1 MKQGLG
7 ENMGVPEEKPQ
18 DYNEVYYND
27 EEPRFMPRSNQFPPN
42 TRGIRS
48 DDFEAG
54 KYKKFIINF

>member
-1 MKQGLG
+1 M
-7 ENMGVPEEKPQ
+7 VPDEKPQ

-27 EEPRFMPRSNQFPPN
+27 EEPTRFMPRVNQFPPN

-54 KYKKFIINF
+54 K

>member
-1 MKQGLG
+1 MI
-7 ENMGVPEEKPQ
+7 PEEKPQ

-27 EEPRFMPRSNQFPPN
+27 EEPRYMPRGNQFPPN

-54 KYKKFIINF
+54 GNI